1 MRHRTARGIRIEE
14 ALIDAGLSEKDLLAM
29 LAEMYRVQYISALK
43 LSAAAIDKRTLALVP
58 AQIAE
63 QRQVVPVLL
72 DRQRSILSVVTSDP
86 DDIETMKELE
96 IATQVRTIRALIAR
110 PAAVEAAV
118 RKFYLGD
125 DFAFSLLRNDNYDVA
140 RALDRDPLAVLQAQ
154 RAEPTLTER
163 GIALPDEPRQGSA
176 TPPEGF
182 DHLERTPGSGAAPSV
197 PYSSPPAYIPGRP
210 SHPAIDGPESPRGA
224 VRITPSYPT
233 GPQVMSSYPAAPSSG
248 ARAQVQSAHAR
259 AEGGYSA
266 ELPPPMEPAP
276 MVSRAPTGSFRA
288 EPLGAPRSSG
298 PPARSTQPSVE
309 ARRVVLTPPP
319 PPPDDPAD
327 SDESPLPLA
336 LSPAH
341 ARSEAPPIELQEL
354 EEDLHALSHRSLPAL
369 ELEEIDAEPL
379 KDLASAPE
387 PEEEKSKP
395 STERPVGTRGEAIGD
410 PFQLA
415 LVLVSLLEG
424 NRKDLRGHS
433 LQTARLVRTV
443 CDRFNVPPVRTRAAE
458 VAALVHDLGKASSY
472 HLTPYNVARFAGHH
486 AAAQKL
492 YTTPAR
498 VLESAGLAHAATS
511 AVTHMYERYDGTGFP
526 DGLKGNEIP
535 LESRILAICDSYTDL
550 TSNPRNS
557 FRKVLS
563 AQEACEA
570 LRELIGAVFD
580 PKVID
585 RFSRAVLGDDI
596 AQRIRGDRGTVL
608 LVDPDVEETTVLEL
622 ALLEKRYD
630 VHVARAIEEALHF
643 VEGGGID
650 VVVSEMAL
658 GTETGFE
665 LLRKIRGMQGGE
677 ALPFVFL
684 SGDTDGTKVA
694 EALDG
699 GASDY
704 LFKPLATQVVVAK
717 LRRLLEQAQAAKRVR
732 GVSGSLE
739 EMGIPDIVQ
748 ILHQGR
754 KTGALLLTS
763 DGEQGTIFFKD
774 GGIVDASWRG
784 LRGEEAFY
792 AIVGIVKGGF
802 TIDPSVTPP
811 EKVIKASPEM
821 LLLEGM
827 RRMDE
832 ANR

>member
-1 MRHRTARGIRIEE
+1 VSRDLYEAAMRHRIARGIRIEE
-14 ALIDAGLSEKDLLAM
+14 ALIEAGLSEKDLLTI
-29 LAEMYRVQYISALK
+29 LAEMYRVQYISAVK
-43 LSAAAIDKRTLALVP
+43 LAAASIDKRTLALVP

-72 DRQRSILSVVTSDP
+72 DRKRSILSVVTSDP
-86 DDIETMKELE
+86 DDIETIKELE

-125 DFAFSLLRNDNYDVA
+125 DFAFSLLRNDNNDVA
-140 RALDRDPLAVLQAQ
+140 RALERDPLASLQVPQ
-154 RAEPTLTER
+154 GEPTLSER
-163 GIALPDEPRQGSA
+163 GIAVPERAKPESSLPPGSFDPLDRTPSSGSA
-176 TPPEGF
+176 P
-182 DHLERTPGSGAAPSV
+182 AVPSI
-197 PYSSPPAYIPGRP
+197 PYSAPPAYFPGRP
-210 SHPAIDGPESPRGA
+210 SHPSLAQPQDAPQAGP
-224 VRITPSYPT
+224 RITPSYPV
-233 GPQVMSSYPAAPSSG
+233 GS
-248 ARAQVQSAHAR
+248 R
-259 AEGGYSA
+259 YSA
-266 ELPPPMEPAP
+266 TLPPPVEPAP
-276 MVSRAPTGSFRA
+276 LISRPPPGSVRA
-288 EPLGAPRSSG
+288 EPAGALRAQATSPG
-298 PPARSTQPSVE
+298 PPPRSTQPSVE

-319 PPPDDPAD
+319 RPPPDSSD
-327 SDESPLPLA
+327 SADESPLPLA

-341 ARSEAPPIELQEL
+341 ARSELPP
-354 EEDLHALSHRSLPAL
+354 L
-369 ELEEIDAEPL
+369 ELEEVEAEQLPEATPVPGASVEGSSPGAEP
-379 KDLASAPE
+379 
-387 PEEEKSKP
+387 
-395 STERPVGTRGEAIGD
+395 PVAKRAEAIGD

-498 VLESAGLAHAATS
+498 VLESAGLARAATS

-570 LRELIGAVFD
+570 LRELMGAVFD
-580 PKVID
+580 PKVVD

-596 AQRIRGDRGTVL
+596 AQRLRGDRGTVL

-622 ALLEKRYD
+622 ALIEKRYD
-630 VHVARAIEEALHF
+630 VHVARAIDEATHF

-658 GTETGFE
+658 DAGTGFE
-665 LLRKIRGMQGGE
+665 LLAKIRGIPGGE
-677 ALPFVFL
+677 AIPFVFL
-684 SGDTDGTKVA
+684 SGETDGARVA
-694 EALDG
+694 EALDA
-699 GASDY
+699 GATDY

-717 LRRLLEQAQAAKRVR
+717 LRRLLEQSQSAKRVR

-739 EMGIPDIVQ
+739 EMSIPDIVQ

-754 KTGALLLTS
+754 KTGALYLTS

-792 AIVGIVKGGF
+792 AVVGVVKGGF
-802 TIDPSVTPP
+802 TIDPSVAPP

>member
-14 ALIDAGLSEKDLLAM
+14 ALIEAGLSEKDLLTI

-58 AQIAE
+58 AQIAQ

-125 DFAFSLLRNDNYDVA
+125 DFAFALLRNDNYDVA
-140 RALDRDPLAVLQAQ
+140 RALERDPLAALQA
-154 RAEPTLTER
+154 RKGEPTLTER
-163 GIALPDEPRQGSA
+163 GMALPEGISKNASHPS
-176 TPPEGF
+176 EGF
-182 DHLERTPGSGAAPSV
+182 DQLDRMPGSGAAPSV

-210 SHPAIDGPESPRGA
+210 SHPAISGPDSPHS

-233 GPQVMSSYPAAPSSG
+233 GPQAVPSYPALPSSG
-248 ARAQVQSAHAR
+248 VRVQSPQSGA
-259 AEGGYSA
+259 GYSA
-266 ELPPPMEPAP
+266 ELPPPLEPVP

-288 EPLGAPRSSG
+288 EPVVSPRAHSSSG

-309 ARRVVLTPPP
+309 GRRVALTPPP
-319 PPPDDPAD
+319 PPPDPRDLD
-327 SDESPLPLA
+327 SSPLPLA

-341 ARSEAPPIELQEL
+341 ARSEPPPLELMELPEDAHDARSPEEL
-354 EEDLHALSHRSLPAL
+354 EELEEL
-369 ELEEIDAEPL
+369 ELEPLGDA
-379 KDLASAPE
+379 APATE
-387 PEEEKSKP
+387 PEAAKSRP
-395 STERPVGTRGEAIGD
+395 SAEHPARAEAIGD
-410 PFQLA
+410 PFQFA

-443 CDRFNVPPVRTRAAE
+443 CDRFNVPAVRTRAAE

-511 AVTHMYERYDGTGFP
+511 AVSHMYERYDGTGFP

-630 VHVARAIEEALHF
+630 VHVARAVDEALHF
-643 VEGGGID
+643 VESGGID
-650 VVVSEMAL
+650 VVVSEMSL
-658 GTETGFE
+658 GAETGFE
-665 LLRKIRGMQGGE
+665 LLTKIRGIQGGE
-677 ALPFVFL
+677 AVPFVFL

-717 LRRLLEQAQAAKRVR
+717 LRRLLEQAQSAKRVR

-754 KTGALLLTS
+754 KTAALLLTS

-784 LRGEEAFY
+784 LRAEEAFY
-792 AIVGIVKGGF
+792 AIVGVVKGGF

>member
-1 MRHRTARGIRIEE
+1 MSRDLYEAAMRHRIARGIRIEE
-14 ALIDAGLSEKDLLAM
+14 ALIEAGLSEKDLLTI
-29 LAEMYRVQYISALK
+29 LAEMYRVQYISAVK
-43 LSAAAIDKRTLALVP
+43 LSAASIDKRTLALVP

-72 DRQRSILSVVTSDP
+72 DRKRSILSVVTSDP
-86 DDIETMKELE
+86 DDIETIKELE

-125 DFAFSLLRNDNYDVA
+125 DFAFSLLRNDNHDVA
-140 RALDRDPLAVLQAQ
+140 RALERDPLASLQVPQ
-154 RAEPTLTER
+154 GELTLSER
-163 GIALPDEPRQGSA
+163 GIAVPERANPESSLPPGS
-176 TPPEGF
+176 F
-182 DHLERTPGSGAAPSV
+182 DPLDRTPGSGSAPAVPSI
-197 PYSSPPAYIPGRP
+197 PYSAPPAYFPGRP
-210 SHPAIDGPESPRGA
+210 SHPSLAQPQDAPQAGP
-224 VRITPSYPT
+224 RITPSYPVGSRYSAT
-233 GPQVMSSYPAAPSSG
+233 LPPPVEPAPSSRVRRRG
-248 ARAQVQSAHAR
+248 RYAPNRQGLCARRRRPLAR
-259 AEGGYSA
+259 RRAPRNRRWKRVASSS
-266 ELPPPMEPAP
+266 LPPSPPP
-276 MVSRAPTGSFRA
+276 RTRPTRPTSRPSRSHSRRRTRVRSFHRLSSRRWKPSSYRKRHRSPGPRWKGSSPGA
-288 EPLGAPRSSG
+288 EP
-298 PPARSTQPSVE
+298 
-309 ARRVVLTPPP
+309 
-319 PPPDDPAD
+319 
-327 SDESPLPLA
+327 
-336 LSPAH
+336 
-341 ARSEAPPIELQEL
+341 
-354 EEDLHALSHRSLPAL
+354 
-369 ELEEIDAEPL
+369 
-379 KDLASAPE
+379 
-387 PEEEKSKP
+387 
-395 STERPVGTRGEAIGD
+395 PVAKRAEAIGD

-498 VLESAGLAHAATS
+498 VLESAGLARAATS

-526 DGLKGNEIP
+526 EGLKGNEIP

-570 LRELIGAVFD
+570 LRELMGAVFD
-580 PKVID
+580 PKVVD

-596 AQRIRGDRGTVL
+596 AQRLRGDRGTVL

-622 ALLEKRYD
+622 ALIEKRYD
-630 VHVARAIEEALHF
+630 VHVARAIDEATHF

-658 GTETGFE
+658 DAGTGFE
-665 LLRKIRGMQGGE
+665 LLAKIRGVPGGE
-677 ALPFVFL
+677 AIPFVFL
-684 SGDTDGTKVA
+684 SGETDGARVA
-694 EALDG
+694 EALDA

-717 LRRLLEQAQAAKRVR
+717 LRRLLEQSQSAKRVR

-739 EMGIPDIVQ
+739 EMSIPDIVQ

-754 KTGALLLTS
+754 KTGALYLTS

-792 AIVGIVKGGF
+792 AVVGVVKGGF
-802 TIDPSVTPP
+802 TIDPSVAPP